1 MPFDPQKDYKGDT
14 IRDNSLKAYFKEFKK
29 VIDAADVI
37 LEVVDARDPLGTR
50 CLEVEKAVK
59 SATGNKRLVVILNK
73 ADLVPRDNL
82 DKWLKYLRKFN
93 PVTAFKASTQDQA
106 SRLGRRKLN
115 KSSSDDVLKGS
126 PCVGAELLMS
136 MLANYCRN
144 KGIRTSIR
152 VGIVGIPNVGKSSI
166 INSLIRGRACQVGC
180 TPGVTRTM
188 QEVELDSKIRLLD
201 SPGIVFTQANRGD
214 QASANILKNAQRV
227 TDVKDPFTIA
237 ETILQRASK
246 SYFCKL
252 YDINEYD
259 TAEEF
264 FAKKAHRMGKFLRGG
279 VPDATSAA
287 RGLLNDWNTG
297 KIKYC
302 THPPEDSRD
311 IHLSASIVT
320 SEAREFEIT
329 NFEEMEQEVLKNF
342 SEQIDDLM
350 DFKSS
355 GPVAMITED
364 ELSTGVEAAAAPV
377 AESKVQIIE
386 EPEDDDDDD
395 DEDEEEQPPAKRG
408 RGRPPKVDPV
418 MLLEGN
424 CRRLFVLLCV

>member
-1 MPFDPQKDYKGDT
+1 M
-14 IRDNSLKAYFKEFKK
+14 
-29 VIDAADVI
+29 
-37 LEVVDARDPLGTR
+37 VDARDPLGTR

-115 KSSSDDVLKGS
+115 KSASEDVLKGS

-144 KGIRTSIR
+144 KGIKTSIR

-166 INSLIRGRACQVGC
+166 INSLIRGRACNVGC

-214 QASANILKNAQRV
+214 QAASNILKNAQRV

-264 FAKKAHRMGKFLRGG
+264 FAKKAHRMGKFMRGG
-279 VPDATSAA
+279 IPDATSAA

-302 THPPEDSRD
+302 TQPPEDSRD
-311 IHLSASIVT
+311 IHLSASIV
-320 SEAREFEIT
+320 SGESREFEIS
-329 NFEEMEQEVLKNF
+329 NFEEMETEVLKNF

-350 DFKSS
+350 DYKSS
-355 GPVAMITED
+355 GPVAMATEE
-364 ELSTGVEAAAAPV
+364 ELTQAVVAPV
-377 AESKVQIIE
+377 TESKVQIIE
-386 EPEDDDDDD
+386 EDDDD
-395 DEDEEEQPPAKRG
+395 DEEEEEEDEQPPVKRG

-418 MLLEGN
+418 MLLEGKN
-424 CRRLFVLLCV
+424 LNFALYF